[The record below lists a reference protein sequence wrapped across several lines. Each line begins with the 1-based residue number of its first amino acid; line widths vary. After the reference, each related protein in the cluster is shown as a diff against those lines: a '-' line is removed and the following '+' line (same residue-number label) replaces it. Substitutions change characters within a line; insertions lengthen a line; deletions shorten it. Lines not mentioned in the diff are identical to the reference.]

1 VALDLVLN
9 DIVEP
14 ARLATNASAAAICL
28 MRGEEMGCRAT
39 SGESAP
45 ELGVLFNAHSGPS
58 GDCLQANEAQCC
70 DDTEGDSH
78 VDAVACRRLG
88 IRSFLIVPVLKH
100 GELVG
105 LFKIFS
111 PRPKAFGNQDIQT
124 LQVLSRQVLINV
136 DRAIEV
142 STPPPE
148 DGPLRVADSMETCF
162 AAFRPRPTEMT
173 TAQLRLRDLGTPW
186 RLVLVSSL
194 ALLLGWGLGR
204 VTWRGTANM
213 KRPAAAGSVSQ
224 QVKTRPTLMI
234 TARPDAAPSQPEKN
248 RQADPSLPPPVPP
261 KARSPEAPSESLVV
275 YQDGKVIFRL
285 KPSEDVGP
293 YTPKSGETIPDPS
306 QAPGSATDPALGSP
320 RKANVRLLQRVEAEY
335 PEAARQQHIQG
346 RVVLEATVGK
356 DGAVQQLT
364 VISGNSMLATAA
376 SDAVRQWR
384 FKPLVQNGRAVQFQT
399 RIKVHFV
406 LP

>member
-1 VALDLVLN
+1 
-9 DIVEP
+9 
-14 ARLATNASAAAICL
+14 
-28 MRGEEMGCRAT
+28 
-39 SGESAP
+39 
-45 ELGVLFNAHSGPS
+45 
-58 GDCLQANEAQCC
+58 
-70 DDTEGDSH
+70 
-78 VDAVACRRLG
+78 
-88 IRSFLIVPVLKH
+88 
-100 GELVG
+100 
-105 LFKIFS
+105 
-111 PRPKAFGNQDIQT
+111 
-124 LQVLSRQVLINV
+124 
-136 DRAIEV
+136 
-142 STPPPE
+142 
-148 DGPLRVADSMETCF
+148 
-162 AAFRPRPTEMT
+162 
-173 TAQLRLRDLGTPW
+173 
-186 RLVLVSSL
+186 
-194 ALLLGWGLGR
+194 
-204 VTWRGTANM
+204 
-213 KRPAAAGSVSQ
+213 
-224 QVKTRPTLMI
+224 
-234 TARPDAAPSQPEKN
+234 
-248 RQADPSLPPPVPP
+248 
-261 KARSPEAPSESLVV
+261 LVV